1 LDSKLDARSRE
12 LSDELESA
20 KGTLS
25 GDLQSLKQKVEVDVG
40 TQIANVLSL
49 VEDKVQTSIDTMSR
63 QLDSMNSRVQKEMEP
78 RLAEAGAAAQRANTS
93 VEALKTRVQLDS
105 EELKTGFSKG
115 LSDLA
120 ESVGTM
126 EEAVT
131 EVQQMADINSM
142 LMGAAAASP
151 GR

>member
-1 LDSKLDARSRE
+1 MSHDLETFLVDRS
-12 LSDELESA
+12 SVAGS
-20 KGTLS
+20 
-25 GDLQSLKQKVEVDVG
+25 
-40 TQIANVLSL
+40 IA
-49 VEDKVQTSIDTMSR
+49 SR

-131 EVQQMADINSM
+131 EVQQMAD
-142 LMGAAAASP
+142 
-151 GR
+151 